1 MDPIP
6 CGEKIS
12 SLLWEAENMSVNMA
26 RYGVVSQLKC
36 TWTCIAGEEP
46 DLGREG
52 NVILTTTTTSAARSE
67 EHTSE
72 LQSR

>member
-1 MDPIP
+1 
-6 CGEKIS
+6 
-12 SLLWEAENMSVNMA
+12 MSVNMA

-52 NVILTTTTTSAARSE
+52 NVILTTTTTSAALFIYLFIYIE
-67 EHTSE
+67 KKTGPVLHLVT
-72 LQSR
+72 